1 LFNIHTCDWD
11 DELLELFG
19 VPRAMLPTVVS
30 SSQRYFEADFGGI
43 SVPVAGAAGDQQAAL
58 FGQGCYSP
66 GDAKNTYGT
75 GCFLLMNTG
84 QSPRETE
91 NGLLATVAWAVND
104 TVTYALEGSVF
115 VAGAAIQW
123 LRDGLQL
130 IEKASETEALAQ
142 SVPDAGGV
150 YFVPAFT
157 GLGAPYWQPDARGM
171 ITGLTRGTTRAHL
184 ARAALEA
191 IAYQTCDIVG
201 AMAQTAELPL
211 PRLRVDGGA
220 ASNDFLL
227 QFQADL
233 LDIPVARSAI
243 QETTALGAAFLAG
256 LAVGFWKDQS
266 ELSGLRQ
273 SDGTFTPSMPE
284 EQRESLYRGWRDA
297 VAYQTSI

>member
-1 LFNIHTCDWD
+1 
-11 DELLELFG
+11 
-19 VPRAMLPTVVS
+19 MLPTVVPS
-30 SSQRYFEADFGGI
+30 SGRYFEADFGGI
-43 SVPVAGAAGDQQAAL
+43 AVPVSGAAGDQQAAL
-58 FGQGCYSP
+58 FGQGCYAP

-84 QSPRETE
+84 ETPREPE
-91 NGLLATVAWAVND
+91 HGLLATVAWEING

-123 LRDGLQL
+123 LRDGLHL
-130 IEKASETEALAQ
+130 IEKASETEGLAQ
-142 SVPDAGGV
+142 SVPDTGGV

-233 LDIPVARSAI
+233 LNIPVARSAV

-266 ELSGLRQ
+266 ELSRLRQ
-273 SDGTFTPSMPE
+273 SDGAFTPSMSE
-284 EQRESLYRGWRDA
+284 GQRKSLYRGWRDA
-297 VAYQTSI
+297 VAYQTGGTAL